1 LSLFKQAAARFRA
14 LLSADTDQA
23 LVRARSSGEM
33 LVAGMRLA
41 FVGVFGSLVLFNLS
55 PGTRALEIGLV
66 LGAMTY
72 ASLLLLGA
80 AKIRQAWISWVST
93 AVDVSLVSASLLLFA
108 LAGYPHEALNNRL
121 FFEIYFFVM
130 VNATLRYDWRLCAF
144 ATGLVLLQFLGL
156 TAFVTT
162 HWNLASMKQPV
173 GGFFDAFQHT
183 LRVVLLGAVGA
194 STVAVARWARHLR
207 LMVGT
212 DHLTGLSQRR
222 PFLERV
228 EEELQRSTGRSTLSV
243 ALLDVDEFKK
253 FNDSHGHLA
262 GDRALQILAA
272 RLRKSVRGSDLVAR
286 FGGEEFVIAFP
297 RLDVER
303 AVRRVNELRAELARV
318 PIPVAGEALHLTVS
332 AGVGCWP
339 TDGQSFDE
347 VLAKVDERLYEAKRQ
362 GRNQVIG
369 PRGHLRV
376 AEIQPVES
384 GS

>member
-1 LSLFKQAAARFRA
+1 
-14 LLSADTDQA
+14 
-23 LVRARSSGEM
+23 M

-41 FVGVFGSLVLFNLS
+41 FASVFGLLVLFNLS
-55 PGTRALEIGLV
+55 KSTRVLEICFV
-66 LGAMTY
+66 FGAMAY
-72 ASLLLLGA
+72 AGLLLLGA
-80 AKIRQAWISWVST
+80 AKIRHAWISWVST
-93 AVDVSLVSASLLLFA
+93 AVDVSLITTALLLFA
-108 LAGYPHEALNNRL
+108 LAGYPHEALNNRM
-121 FFEIYFFVM
+121 FFEVYFFVM
-130 VNATLRYDWRLCAF
+130 VNATLRYDWRLCTF
-144 ATGLVLLQFLGL
+144 TTGLILLQFLAL
-156 TAFVTT
+156 TFFVTT
-162 HWNLASMKQPV
+162 HWDLAAVKAPV
-173 GGFFDAFQHT
+173 GGPFFPFQHT
-183 LRVVLLGAVGA
+183 VRVVLLGAVGA

-228 EEELQRSTGRSTLSV
+228 EEELQRSTERSTMSV

-262 GDRALQILAA
+262 GDRALQILAG

-297 RLDVER
+297 RMDVDR
-303 AVRRVNELRAELARV
+303 AVRRVNELRAELETI
-318 PIPVAGEALHLTVS
+318 PIPVSGESLHLTVS
-332 AGVGCWP
+332 AGIGSWP
-339 TDGQSFDE
+339 ADGHTFDE

-376 AEIQPVES
+376 AEPQPAKS
-384 GS
+384 GA

>member
-1 LSLFKQAAARFRA
+1 MSLLEQAAARVRA

-23 LVRARSSGEM
+23 LVRARGSGEM

-41 FVGVFGSLVLFNLS
+41 FATVFGLLVLFNLS
-55 PGTRALEIGLV
+55 KSTRTLEICFV
-66 LGAMTY
+66 FGAMAY
-72 ASLLLLGA
+72 AGLLLLGA
-80 AKIRQAWISWVST
+80 AKIRHAWISWVST
-93 AVDVSLVSASLLLFA
+93 AVDVSLVSTSLLLFA
-108 LAGYPHEALNNRL
+108 LAGYPHEALNNRM
-121 FFEIYFFVM
+121 FFEVYFFVM
-130 VNATLRYDWRLCAF
+130 VNATLRYDWRLCTF
-144 ATGLVLLQFLGL
+144 TTGLILLQFLAL

-162 HWNLASMKQPV
+162 HWDLAAVKNPV
-173 GGFFDAFQHT
+173 GGPFFPFQHT

-228 EEELQRSTGRSTLSV
+228 EEELQRSTDRSTMSV

-262 GDRALQILAA
+262 GDRALQILAG

-297 RLDVER
+297 RMDVDR
-303 AVRRVNELRAELARV
+303 AVRRVNELRAELEKI
-318 PIPVAGEALHLTVS
+318 PIPVGGGSLHLTVS
-332 AGVGCWP
+332 AGIGSWP
-339 TDGQSFDE
+339 ADGHTFDE

-376 AEIQPVES
+376 AEAQPVNS
-384 GS
+384 GA